1 MATKKKNGRKKPRS
15 AKQKAATRKLVA
27 MNKRKAAPKRKAPKR
42 KAPKRKAAPKR
53 KPNKP
58 AKKSSSVVS
67 KKGLGKLVNNP
78 TLKKVLL
85 AAGAVSVATSVA
97 AVVAPQFVPTLQRPI
112 VRAALG
118 FVTGDVIGAAAN
130 FVIGG
135 GGIGGGGAAP
145 AAANTGNIGFA

>member
-1 MATKKKNGRKKPRS
+1 MATKKKNGRSKPRT

-27 MNKRKAAPKRKAPKR
+27 LNKRRAAPKRKAPKR
-42 KAPKRKAAPKR
+42 KAAKRSAPKR
-53 KPNKP
+53 KSNKAVKP
-58 AKKSSSVVS
+58 RKNVVS
-67 KKGLGKLVNNP
+67 KKGLSKITSNP

-97 AVVAPQFVPTLQRPI
+97 AVVAPQFVPTIQKPI

-118 FVTGDVIGAAAN
+118 FVTGDFIGAAAN

-135 GGIGGGGAAP
+135 GAGQISGGSP